1 MRIEHLIYLQEIV
14 KKKSF
19 TNAAEALYISQQSL
33 SEIVAKIEEQ
43 FHFKIFNRS
52 RKGAQLT
59 EEGAAFMADV
69 DVLLAQYELILNK
82 YGRQAEEYP
91 VLSVCINPIVA
102 NFSVEQM
109 IAEFREM
116 ESPIG
121 LSIVEER
128 TPLKVLQQV
137 EQGLVEVGITTL
149 PAAIYKHH
157 EIMQKVHI
165 EGLYLDYLCLLVR
178 KDHPLAE
185 RTSVSFE
192 EFIDEPLV
200 LDGDGRLKEDLL
212 AYYYKGMGVRPLQIV
227 METTSDVY
235 IKLITKGEAVGFI
248 TKMQFNLRDYPDLRV
263 VPLKDVEPLRLVI
276 ATPLVAKMPAAVNSL
291 VQTVIHS
298 LEDQEQETGV
308 L

>member
-69 DVLLAQYELILNK
+69 DVLLAQYELILHK

-137 EQGLVEVGITTL
+137 EQGLAEVGITTL

-157 EIMQKVHI
+157 EIMQKVHV
-165 EGLYLDYLCLLVR
+165 EDLYLDYLCLLVR

-185 RTSVSFE
+185 RNSISFE

-212 AYYYKGMGVRPLQIV
+212 AYYYKGMGLRQLQIV
-227 METTSDVY
+227 METSSDVY
-235 IKLITKGEAVGFI
+235 IKLIAKGEAVGFI

-276 ATPLVAKMPAAVNSL
+276 VTPLVARMPSAVNSL

-298 LEDQEQETGV
+298 LEGHEKATKS

>member
-91 VLSVCINPIVA
+91 VLPVCINPIVA

-121 LSIVEER
+121 LSIVEDR

-298 LEDQEQETGV
+298 LEDQEQETEV

>member
-1 MRIEHLIYLQEIV
+1 M
-14 KKKSF
+14 
-19 TNAAEALYISQQSL
+19 
-33 SEIVAKIEEQ
+33 AKIEEQ

-298 LEDQEQETGV
+298 LEDQEQETEV

>member
-1 MRIEHLIYLQEIV
+1 
-14 KKKSF
+14 
-19 TNAAEALYISQQSL
+19 
-33 SEIVAKIEEQ
+33 
-43 FHFKIFNRS
+43 
-52 RKGAQLT
+52 
-59 EEGAAFMADV
+59 
-69 DVLLAQYELILNK
+69 
-82 YGRQAEEYP
+82 
-91 VLSVCINPIVA
+91 
-102 NFSVEQM
+102 M

-212 AYYYKGMGVRPLQIV
+212 AYYYKSMSVRPLQIV

-298 LEDQEQETGV
+298 LEDQEQETEV

>member
-212 AYYYKGMGVRPLQIV
+212 AYYYKSMSVRPLQIV

-263 VPLKDVEPLRLVI
+263 DSAQRRGAAAAWSLRRQV
-276 ATPLVAKMPAAVNSL
+276 
-291 VQTVIHS
+291 
-298 LEDQEQETGV
+298 GG
-308 L
+308 

>member
-212 AYYYKGMGVRPLQIV
+212 AYYYKGIGVRPLQIV

-298 LEDQEQETGV
+298 LEEQERETEV

>member
-298 LEDQEQETGV
+298 LEDQEQETEV